1 MTSQKKIFLLNLFS
15 QIKKQTLLTIWV
27 ASGMLVFEVFFLILS
42 HALES
47 PAFYRFSTEIY
58 DILASPPD
66 GNLII
71 GVILPST
78 YISIFIFSVLYIT
91 GYLVF
96 GQIKNRNTVHDF
108 PTRNM
113 HNYDWIILDCF
124 ITAIPLSP
132 KSKHYNWKPIDLGI
146 PISCIKIFFCA
157 KATR

>member
-113 HNYDWIILDCF
+113 HNYD
-124 ITAIPLSP
+124 
-132 KSKHYNWKPIDLGI
+132 
-146 PISCIKIFFCA
+146 
-157 KATR
+157 